1 MADLEIFGKWSKS
14 ITKHAPILPIIMP
27 LDFLMSRKLKYE
39 ILSGLGNF
47 WQNQIFGVGSRGE
60 APQGGSYP
68 IFFSAAW
75 IAACPFSYTLT
86 FGRLPTS

>member
-1 MADLEIFGKWSKS
+1 
-14 ITKHAPILPIIMP
+14 MP
-27 LDFLMSRKLKYE
+27 LDFLMSRKMKYE

-68 IFFSAAW
+68 IFFQ
-75 IAACPFSYTLT
+75 
-86 FGRLPTS
+86 LPG

>member
-1 MADLEIFGKWSKS
+1 
-14 ITKHAPILPIIMP
+14 MP
-27 LDFLMSRKLKYE
+27 LDFLMSQKMKYE

-60 APQGGSYP
+60 APQGGHTR
-68 IFFSAAW
+68 FFSAAW